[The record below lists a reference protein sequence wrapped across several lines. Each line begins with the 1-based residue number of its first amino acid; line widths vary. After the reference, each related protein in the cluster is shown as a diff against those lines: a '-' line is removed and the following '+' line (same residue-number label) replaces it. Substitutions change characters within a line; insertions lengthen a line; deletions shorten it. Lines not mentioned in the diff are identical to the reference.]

1 MLNILNEGINSSDV
15 ITTERQ
21 LLNITDNSTNIIE
34 MAGISLSTNKKMKY
48 KDSLSSYVRLINEV
62 KSEKLPIEVLFG
74 LEVCYV
80 PEYKD
85 EIERIL
91 ERYQFDFLVCLQLSH
106 GHQDEPNFQQNS

>member
-1 MLNILNEGINSSDV
+1 MLV
-15 ITTERQ
+15 I
-21 LLNITDNSTNIIE
+21 I
-34 MAGISLSTNKKMKY
+34 KKNGLQIRKLKF

-62 KSEKLPIEVLFG
+62 KSEKTPIEVLFG

-91 ERYQFDFLVCLQLSH
+91 EPYQFVMFLSTKMKSK
-106 GHQDEPNFQQNS
+106 EF